1 MPAQHPAVSGKDG
14 DVRLAVRA
22 QPGAKVSQVLGLH
35 GDRLR
40 IAVQAPPVDGKAN
53 AALCAFV
60 AQWLGLPKRA
70 VTLGAGE
77 TSRDKRLDVAADLA
91 LVLAKVAPFSPP
103 A

>member
-1 MPAQHPAVSGKDG
+1 MAHHPAVSGKDG

-22 QPGAKVSQVLGLH
+22 QPGAKVSQVIGMH

-40 IAVQAPPVDGKAN
+40 IAIHAPPVDGKAN

-60 AQWLGLPKRA
+60 AEWLGVPKRA

-77 TSRDKRLDVAADLA
+77 SSRDKRLDVAADLA
-91 LVLAKVAPFSPP
+91 LVLARVAPFAASP
-103 A
+103 